1 MSGPGPGLSA
11 SVGHRVLKGGT
22 SIIWHQL
29 SCLSLVQPVTRSRV
43 VGVEGGGGG
52 GWCLTRCWVLR
63 DRALC
68 LVFLGRPRV
77 SVGWLWAVITVEP
90 PGLVLG
96 RRRCW

>member
-29 SCLSLVQPVTRSRV
+29 SCLSLVQPVTRFRV

-52 GWCLTRCWVLR
+52 
-63 DRALC
+63 
-68 LVFLGRPRV
+68 
-77 SVGWLWAVITVEP
+77 VGA
-90 PGLVLG
+90 
-96 RRRCW
+96 

>member
-29 SCLSLVQPVTRSRV
+29 SCLSLVQPVTRFRE

-68 LVFLGRPRV
+68 LYLSGPPPRECGV
-77 SVGWLWAVITVEP
+77 VVGCHH
-90 PGLVLG
+90 G
-96 RRRCW
+96 